1 MGSWLVLFCAVFA
14 LLVDTCFADAKYSV
28 KCDSVSHVCL
38 LWCVALPLA
47 DFYGIYLRGTHSRVG
62 GCGNLGDC
70 AALCRYFLFHSGF
83 LTFFSIIAVDTF
95 DELGFLS
102 CLG

>member
-14 LLVDTCFADAKYSV
+14 LFVDTCFADAKYSV

-47 DFYGIYLRGTHSRVG
+47 DFYV
-62 GCGNLGDC
+62 N
-70 AALCRYFLFHSGF
+70 
-83 LTFFSIIAVDTF
+83 
-95 DELGFLS
+95 
-102 CLG
+102 